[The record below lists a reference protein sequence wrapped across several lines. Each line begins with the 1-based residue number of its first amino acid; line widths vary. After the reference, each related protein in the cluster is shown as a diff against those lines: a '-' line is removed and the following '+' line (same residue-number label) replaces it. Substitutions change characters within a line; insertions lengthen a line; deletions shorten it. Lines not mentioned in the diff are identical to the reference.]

1 MPALTDKSPARFILP
16 AQPLRRY
23 ISTYYFRIPA
33 MMKPNRKISCIQIG
47 QPFTRKACWSIA
59 SAVVGSRAFKKAIGL
74 HSPANPARR
83 PRSE

>member
-1 MPALTDKSPARFILP
+1 MPALTDKSPARFILR

-23 ISTYYFRIPA
+23 ISTYYFLNTAHIN
-33 MMKPNRKISCIQIG
+33 PNRKISCIQSG

-59 SAVVGSRAFKKAIGL
+59 SAVVGSRAFKKARGL